1 MRAGASSPAGS
12 WKALATAAAILAV
25 AVLAIV
31 LISVAKRGLPAI
43 NLDFFT
49 QNAAPFGQSGGG
61 IANAI
66 VGTVIVIAIAT
77 LIAVPAGVLLAIFN
91 TEFAPRRVAEAVQ
104 LTLNVLAGVPT
115 IVIGVFIF
123 TLVVVGRGQSAIA
136 AALGLSIVML
146 PLVARATEE
155 VLLLVPSTLR
165 EGSLALGAS
174 RARTVLTVILP
185 TAIGGI
191 VTATIVAVAR
201 AAGETAPLLFTC
213 SIFVSTA
220 ITTDPRQPMA
230 TLPIVIFTSSESP
243 SAARPADRLGCGAG
257 ADRGGAGRKHFG
269 PGAVAADATPDRA
282 SAMTVSP
289 NNSRDA
295 VRNVS
300 SGNLESDG
308 YSPRPEPG
316 QGCAGGWRV

>member
-1 MRAGASSPAGS
+1 MSVEADPNPFAARSGRARRRKLTGRIME
-12 WKALATAAAILAV
+12 ALATAAAILAV

-91 TEFAPRRVAEAVQ
+91 TEFAPRRLAEAVQ

-185 TAIGGI
+185 TALGGI

-243 SAARPADRLGCGAG
+243 SQHDQQIAWAAALVLIAVVLVGSILG
-257 ADRGGAGRKHFG
+257 RVLSLR
-269 PGAVAADATPDRA
+269 TRRQIERA
-282 SAMTVSP
+282 
-289 NNSRDA
+289 R
-295 VRNVS
+295 
-300 SGNLESDG
+300 
-308 YSPRPEPG
+308 
-316 QGCAGGWRV
+316 